1 MIADM
6 PLTDLSALIQ
16 ARKLSPVELVQ
27 AYLDRIDRFD
37 GALNGFVLVLRG
49 ACLAEAKAAEGDIMR
64 GASRGPLHGIPIAHK
79 DIYRTAGVRTT
90 CCSAILKDNVPSWD
104 ATVVRQWRDA
114 GTIMLGKLNTHEFAY
129 GTRNTSSFFGP
140 ARNPWDLTRHTG
152 GSSGGSANTVLMGL
166 CAGAT
171 GSDSGGSI
179 RMPSAATGVSGIK
192 PTFGL
197 GSRHG
202 IYPLMWTMDHP
213 GPMGRSVRD
222 LALLLQPIAGYD
234 PNDPSTVMRDY
245 PDFSAGI
252 DVGVRGM
259 RIGMPRRYFFD
270 EADAEVDAIVTAAIA
285 TLGNLGATIV
295 EVDIPHIE
303 HAGTASGLLHLAE
316 AAAYH
321 DDDFTTRPE
330 LFTPETRRNLEMGQT
345 VLARDYL
352 QAQRYRELLGRSFRD
367 VLATVDVL
375 AMPTISIL
383 ATRIEDETVSIR
395 GQEKSTHL
403 SMLHNTE
410 PFDLTGLPALSVP
423 CGFSES
429 RLPVGLQI
437 AGRPF
442 DETTLLRVGNAF
454 QNATDWHRRRPAL
467 FDDPSLGTDFTS
479 YAPGTRDQ
487 TSARN

>member
-16 ARKLSPVELVQ
+16 ARKLSPVELVH

-37 GALNGFVLVLRG
+37 GALNGFVLVLRD

-140 ARNPWDLTRHTG
+140 ARNPWDLARHTG

-192 PTFGL
+192 PTFGV

-213 GPMGRSVRD
+213 GPMGRSARD
-222 LALLLQPIAGYD
+222 LALLLQPIAGHD

-252 DVGVRGM
+252 DAGVRGM

-285 TLGNLGATIV
+285 TLGDLGATIV
-295 EVDIPHIE
+295 EVDVPHIE

-330 LFTPETRRNLEMGQT
+330 LFTPETRDCRKIGGRN
-345 VLARDYL
+345 
-352 QAQRYRELLGRSFRD
+352 
-367 VLATVDVL
+367 
-375 AMPTISIL
+375 I
-383 ATRIEDETVSIR
+383 
-395 GQEKSTHL
+395 
-403 SMLHNTE
+403 
-410 PFDLTGLPALSVP
+410 
-423 CGFSES
+423 
-429 RLPVGLQI
+429 VGLDPI
-437 AGRPF
+437 GSEAGARRCPTRNSPRLRHAPRRSAP
-442 DETTLLRVGNAF
+442 DNVTTPNLAAVPYVTGPSRDWGSGCDRHRWVWIVGWLEFLPEAGPERAIIDGAPNLQQQVGPAS
-454 QNATDWHRRRPAL
+454 RPAHL
-467 FDDPSLGTDFTS
+467 L
-479 YAPGTRDQ
+479 
-487 TSARN
+487 